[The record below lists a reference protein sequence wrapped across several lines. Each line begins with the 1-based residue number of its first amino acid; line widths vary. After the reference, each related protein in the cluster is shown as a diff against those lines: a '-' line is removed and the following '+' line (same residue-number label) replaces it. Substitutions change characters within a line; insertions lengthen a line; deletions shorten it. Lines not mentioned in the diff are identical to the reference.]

1 MDIYKS
7 LVESLHQSLQMI
19 CQDYR
24 KMTSNDIFDLCYEK
38 LLPIFTKSSMNIRND
53 DLIITVTSY
62 NAFGDEVPIN
72 FKDAISFKL
81 TP

>member
-1 MDIYKS
+1 
-7 LVESLHQSLQMI
+7 
-19 CQDYR
+19 
-24 KMTSNDIFDLCYEK
+24 
-38 LLPIFTKSSMNIRND
+38 MNIRND
-53 DLIITVTSY
+53 DLIITVSSY